1 MQNYYLFLSFITF
14 YPKKIPNRRIFFIK
28 SGYPLLFHM
37 PTNAH
42 STNNSPKVWNFRD
55 FLLSLPMNYV
65 GQTRRQLYKKE
76 GYWDVTPKIKRL
88 SFPKR
93 GKFQVDLQDGRSVTM
108 PISAFPSLKKL
119 PVKERENWYL
129 MGGGVTWDS
138 CPEVI
143 HIEQILGNYKN
154 YAHESA

>member
-37 PTNAH
+37 PTNTH

-93 GKFQVDLQDGRSVTM
+93 GKFQVDLQDGRSVVM
-108 PISAFPSLKKL
+108 PVSAFPSLKKV

>member
-28 SGYPLLFHM
+28 SGYPLLFHI

-42 STNNSPKVWNFRD
+42 STNNSLKVWNFRD

>member
-1 MQNYYLFLSFITF
+1 M
-14 YPKKIPNRRIFFIK
+14 
-28 SGYPLLFHM
+28 
-37 PTNAH
+37 
-42 STNNSPKVWNFRD
+42 
-55 FLLSLPMNYV
+55 
-65 GQTRRQLYKKE
+65 
-76 GYWDVTPKIKRL
+76 
-88 SFPKR
+88 
-93 GKFQVDLQDGRSVTM
+93 DLQDGRSVTM

-154 YAHESA
+154 YAHEAVWCIFIMLNPKITVPIVSIVTARKFENIPTFLPLTL